1 MNPTKLQHLVPLR
14 AGIEVAVGYWS
25 SLLHQALLLE
35 LKSWMTKLPLDVGV
49 VIVTLT
55 ISGGGV
61 GGGWSGGRVVSVHMK
76 RLGMIVKKFEFK
88 P

>member
-61 GGGWSGGRVVSVHMK
+61 GGGVVGWSGGQLPYEKVGDDCQK
-76 RLGMIVKKFEFK
+76 IWI
-88 P
+88 